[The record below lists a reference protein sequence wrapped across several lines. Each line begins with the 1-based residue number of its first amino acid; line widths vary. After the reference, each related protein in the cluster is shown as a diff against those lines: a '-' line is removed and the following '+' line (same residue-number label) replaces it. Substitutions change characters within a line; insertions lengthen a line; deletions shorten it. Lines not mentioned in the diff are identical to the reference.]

1 MKLNDEQKFVFLKT
15 AEELNE
21 LSAELLKAVNKNN
34 KRNLKRI
41 EGEISD
47 VEQRVFALKNTIL
60 ELKKNNNCDKV

>member
-21 LSAELLKAVNKNN
+21 LSAELLKIVNKNN

-41 EGEISD
+41 VKEIDD
-47 VEQRVFALKNTIL
+47 VEYRVLLLKDTISKLKN
-60 ELKKNNNCDKV
+60 N